1 VIKYANIRSVSHIAS
16 KRKETYKFSKQKL
29 KERNDFGDSGVDG
42 GSYENVPLSRL
53 GGVMASVG
61 S

>member
-1 VIKYANIRSVSHIAS
+1 VSHIAS